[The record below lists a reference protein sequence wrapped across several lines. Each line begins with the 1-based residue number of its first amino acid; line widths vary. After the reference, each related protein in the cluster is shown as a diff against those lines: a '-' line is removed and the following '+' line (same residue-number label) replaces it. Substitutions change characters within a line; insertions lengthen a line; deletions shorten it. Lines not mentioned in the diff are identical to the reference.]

1 MERDRYSG
9 GGFLEVGK
17 AAASFCGKA
26 WRRSDSRL
34 TIAGKRKITVLCG
47 REKREQFPVWN
58 TTILFHMFRAGYR
71 NGCFRLH
78 RKVLVKSCV
87 IFRCG
92 PSFNSFF
99 VLFFHAAQITYQET
113 GILFAGPSGAGKTT
127 QAKLWERFRNAR
139 IICNDR
145 TLLRKQDGNG
155 TATAIRWMD
164 HSRCEAGKC
173 MWRDASFW

>member
-26 WRRSDSRL
+26 WRRSDPDLLSQGR
-34 TIAGKRKITVLCG
+34 AKITVLCG
-47 REKREQFPVWN
+47 REKREQFPAWN

-92 PSFNSFF
+92 PSFNSF
-99 VLFFHAAQITYQET
+99 LYCFFTRHRLHIRKPGFYLPDHPGRERPRRQNSGRGSEMPGSSAMTGHFCENRTET
-113 GILFAGPSGAGKTT
+113 
-127 QAKLWERFRNAR
+127 
-139 IICNDR
+139 
-145 TLLRKQDGNG
+145 G

>member
-26 WRRSDSRL
+26 WRRSDPDLLSQGREKL
-34 TIAGKRKITVLCG
+34 LYCG
-47 REKREQFPVWN
+47 REKREQFPAWN

-92 PSFNSFF
+92 PSFNSF
-99 VLFFHAAQITYQET
+99 LYCFFTRHRLHIRKPGFYLPDHPGRERPRRQNSGRGSEMPGSSAMTGHFCENRTET
-113 GILFAGPSGAGKTT
+113 
-127 QAKLWERFRNAR
+127 
-139 IICNDR
+139 
-145 TLLRKQDGNG
+145 G